1 MVQYNVE
8 LARARF
14 DGLLSFLQL
23 RIRVVGSF
31 MEADDAGD
39 DDGRATQVGDTA
51 CDKGEAHADALW
63 RKEMLA

>member
-1 MVQYNVE
+1 MVQYDVE

-23 RIRVVGSF
+23 RVRVVGSL

-39 DDGRATQVGDTA
+39 YDGRAVQVGDTA
-51 CDKGEAHADALW
+51 CDKGEAHADTLW